1 MKPWF
6 IIVIIGAVSG
16 IIVLR
21 TAYSDDDTTTRK
33 PHAALDGNS
42 TEH

>member
-6 IIVIIGAVSG
+6 IIVVIGAVSG

-21 TAYSDDDTTTRK
+21 TAYSDADAANQK
-33 PHAALDGNS
+33 PQVANS
-42 TEH
+42 DEY